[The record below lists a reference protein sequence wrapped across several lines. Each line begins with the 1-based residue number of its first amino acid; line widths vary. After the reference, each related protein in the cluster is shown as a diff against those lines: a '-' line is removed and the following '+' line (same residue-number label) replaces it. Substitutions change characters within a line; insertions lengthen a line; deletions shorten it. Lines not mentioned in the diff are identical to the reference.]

1 MKILAAGDI
10 HGDTR
15 LAEKLAKKAKD
26 NKVNLV
32 ILCGDIT
39 QFDSS
44 TTNLIGPFKKRNL
57 KVVFVPGNHD
67 STPTADFLAE
77 AYKSINLHSYS
88 IKYKDVGL
96 FGCGFAN
103 VGLSQLPEEEIFEIL
118 KKGKKYV
125 KDSKKKIMVTHVH
138 PEGSLMSKLSSFV
151 PGSKGVKKAIDKLK
165 PDILLCSH
173 VHEAEGVEEMVGNTK
188 VINVGR
194 AGKIIS
200 I

>member
-15 LAEKLAKKAKD
+15 LAEKLAKKAED
-26 NKVNLV
+26 NKVDLV

-44 TTNLIGPFKKRNL
+44 TTNLIGAFKKRNQ

-67 STPTADFLAE
+67 SMPTAEFLAE
-77 AYKSINLHSYS
+77 MYGAVNLHSYS
-88 IKYKDVGL
+88 IKYKNIGL

-103 VGLSQLPEEEIFEIL
+103 VGLSQLPEDEIFEIL
-118 KKGKKYV
+118 KKGNKYV
-125 KDSKKKIMVTHVH
+125 KGSKKKIMVTHVH
-138 PEGSLMSKLSSFV
+138 PEGSLMGKLTGFF
-151 PGSKGVKKAIDKLK
+151 PGSQGVKKAIDKLK

-173 VHEAEGVEEMVGNTK
+173 VHEAEGVEEKIGKTK

-194 AGKIIS
+194 EGKIITL
-200 I
+200 

>member
-15 LAEKLAKKAKD
+15 LAEKLAKKAEK
-26 NKVNLV
+26 NKVDLV
-32 ILCGDIT
+32 VLCGDLT
-39 QFDSS
+39 HFDTS
-44 TTNLIGPFKKRNL
+44 TTNIIGPFKKR
-57 KVVFVPGNHD
+57 KQRVVFVPGNHE
-67 STPTADFLAE
+67 SSPTADFLAE
-77 AYKSINLHSYS
+77 AYEVQNLHSYS
-88 IKYKDVGL
+88 IKYKEVGL

-103 VGLSQLPEEEIFEIL
+103 IGLSQLPEEEIFQIL

-125 KDSKKKIMVTHVH
+125 KDTKKNIMVTHVH
-138 PEGSLMSKLSSFV
+138 PEGSLMGKLSNIF

-173 VHEAEGVEEMVGNTK
+173 VHEAEGVEEKIGDTK

-194 AGKIIS
+194 KGKIID

>member
-10 HGDTR
+10 HGDAR
-15 LAEKLAKKAKD
+15 LAEKLARKAEK
-26 NKVNLV
+26 NKVDLV

-39 QFDSS
+39 NFDSS
-44 TTNLIGPFKKRNL
+44 TSNLIGPFKKRGQ

-67 STPTADFLAE
+67 SMPTAEFLAE
-77 AYKSINLHSYS
+77 LYGVINLHSYS
-88 IKYKDVGL
+88 IKYKDIGL

-118 KKGKKYV
+118 KRGKKYV
-125 KDSKKKIMVTHVH
+125 KEAKKKIMVTHVH
-138 PEGSLMSKLSSFV
+138 PDGSLMGKLTSFI

-173 VHEAEGVEEMVGNTK
+173 VHEAEGVEEIIGKTK

-194 AGKIIS
+194 EGKVIQL
-200 I
+200 